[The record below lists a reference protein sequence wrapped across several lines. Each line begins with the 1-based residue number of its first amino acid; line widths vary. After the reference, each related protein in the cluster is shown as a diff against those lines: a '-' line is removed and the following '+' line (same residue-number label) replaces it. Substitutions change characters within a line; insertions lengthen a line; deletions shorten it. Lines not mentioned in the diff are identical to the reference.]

1 MAYTFLHGITSF
13 PHFHSSLGLATT
25 LHLFRVTGLQDPCS
39 LSMVGNDTIKLAAVE
54 ATATLQHRVNDKMAT
69 LHAIEKK
76 AVKAHA

>member
-1 MAYTFLHGITSF
+1 
-13 PHFHSSLGLATT
+13 
-25 LHLFRVTGLQDPCS
+25 
-39 LSMVGNDTIKLAAVE
+39 MVGNDTIRLAVVE